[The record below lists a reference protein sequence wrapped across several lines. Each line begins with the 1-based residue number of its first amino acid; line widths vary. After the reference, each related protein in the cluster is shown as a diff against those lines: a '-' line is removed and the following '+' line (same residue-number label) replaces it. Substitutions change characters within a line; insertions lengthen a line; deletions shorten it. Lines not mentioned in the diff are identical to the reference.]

1 MVSMDYGMRSFG
13 LPALVLWDTIFQR
26 PVKLIVHEDNQAMI
40 RIVETGK
47 NISLRYL
54 QRTHRISVGWL
65 HEVFKLDEIELM
77 YEESAKMAA
86 DIYTKA
92 FTDKAKWTAA
102 HWLVGVVDPKD
113 LQKLVDLGDAI
124 PPQGGGAHR
133 NPRRQKTSGM
143 RTVRDIGLER
153 TTLRR
158 TSGPLS
164 MGKRSA
170 KANQRP

>member
-54 QRTHRISVGWL
+54 QRTHRVSVGWL
-65 HEVFKLDEIELM
+65 HEVFKLDEVEMM
-77 YEESAKMAA
+77 YQESAKMAA
-86 DIYTKA
+86 DIYTKS

-102 HWLVGVVDPKD
+102 H
-113 LQKLVDLGDAI
+113 
-124 PPQGGGAHR
+124 
-133 NPRRQKTSGM
+133 
-143 RTVRDIGLER
+143 
-153 TTLRR
+153 
-158 TSGPLS
+158 
-164 MGKRSA
+164 
-170 KANQRP
+170 